1 MDSLADWAR
10 RVIVA
15 SIFASVVEA
24 AIPGVQLKKYVRL
37 VLGLMIAIALMEPI
51 VSLFSG
57 KSSLG
62 EAAWLA
68 ASSAVGAEN
77 AARGGAPG
85 SREAPWDQAVASQFR
100 SRLEPAVREALLEVR
115 GVRRAT
121 VSIDVVRDDDTGAWS
136 LREARVT
143 CHVDPSWGE
152 KLGAVEEEIRK
163 KLRDR
168 YGLDGEAL
176 KLSVS
181 AHGESWRREE

>member
-1 MDSLADWAR
+1 MESLADWAS

-24 AIPGVQLKKYVRL
+24 AIPGVQMKKYVRL
-37 VLGLMIAIALMEPI
+37 VLGLMIAVALMEPI
-51 VSLFSG
+51 VSLLSG
-57 KSSLG
+57 KPSLG
-62 EAAWLA
+62 EAAWSA
-68 ASSAVGAEN
+68 ASSAVGAED

-85 SREAPWDQAVASQFR
+85 SRDGSWDQAVARQFR
-100 SRLEPAVREALLEVR
+100 SKLEPAVRQALLEIR
-115 GVRRAT
+115 GVRWAT
-121 VSIDVVRDDDTGAWS
+121 VDVDVARDEGTGAWS

-152 KLGAVEEEIRK
+152 KLGVIEGEIRQ

-168 YGLDGEAL
+168 YGFDGEVL